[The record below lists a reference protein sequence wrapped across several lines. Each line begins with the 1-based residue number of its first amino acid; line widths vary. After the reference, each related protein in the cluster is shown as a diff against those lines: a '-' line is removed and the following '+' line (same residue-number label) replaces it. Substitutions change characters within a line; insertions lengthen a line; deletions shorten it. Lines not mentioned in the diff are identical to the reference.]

1 MLFFHIGL
9 HHCPAFS
16 SIHINL
22 NTRLCMIL
30 AFVSNDTFLFLVIF
44 PNSSIAVQ
52 SLNKNQLKEIDSLD
66 FLAVASIW
74 IDDRIKVSKIFN
86 NFDVLLS
93 VFKFYI
99 SFVVIIFVTLMFKC
113 NLALVW
119 EMKKGT
125 DVMQINRIL

>member
-1 MLFFHIGL
+1 
-9 HHCPAFS
+9 
-16 SIHINL
+16 
-22 NTRLCMIL
+22 MIL

-113 NLALVW
+113 NLALV
-119 EMKKGT
+119 
-125 DVMQINRIL
+125 